1 MLEYKNGVVSVK
13 PEAPTSDELGQEL
26 STLDN
31 YKSLSDQIVYSSGK
45 FKLLFGTDADVEVQA
60 QIKVVKLPNATSS
73 DTEIRSAVLQ
83 LIDAYF
89 NINNWDF
96 GETFYFS
103 ELSAFIHQE
112 LGGQVATVVIV
123 PSKAESNFGDLYQVR
138 CEPDELFMST
148 ATVDNIEVVKSLT
161 SVNLKQSTAPVSGK
175 TSTAST
181 STSTSS
187 GSSSSSSSSSGGG
200 GSYGGGGSS
209 Y

>member
-1 MLEYKNGVVSVK
+1 M
-13 PEAPTSDELGQEL
+13 
-26 STLDN
+26 
-31 YKSLSDQIVYSSGK
+31 
-45 FKLLFGTDADVEVQA
+45 
-60 QIKVVKLPNATSS
+60 
-73 DTEIRSAVLQ
+73 
-83 LIDAYF
+83 
-89 NINNWDF
+89 
-96 GETFYFS
+96 
-103 ELSAFIHQE
+103 
-112 LGGQVATVVIV
+112 ATVVIV

-175 TSTAST
+175 TSTS

-187 GSSSSSSSSSGGG
+187 GSSSSSSGSSSSGGGG